1 MVLREAQRKERLG
14 GGKKTATM
22 MGLPVDLPW
31 FGALGRFHLN
41 MPPAVLLSL
50 VAWTLAWKGAA
61 LWRAA
66 RAGQGAWFIALL
78 LINTLGLL
86 EIVFLRFYAGRP
98 GPLPPHPRTPGAPS
112 FTAVPAAA
120 PAAQR
125 AAEDASGR
133 TDSDARS

>member
-1 MVLREAQRKERLG
+1 
-14 GGKKTATM
+14 

-31 FGALGRFHLN
+31 FGPLGRFHLN
-41 MPPAVLLSL
+41 VPPAALLAL
-50 VAWTLAWKGAA
+50 VAWTLAWKGVA

-66 RAGQGAWFIALL
+66 RAGQSAWFIALL

-86 EIVFLRFYAGRP
+86 EIVFLHFYAGRP
-98 GPLPPHPRTPGAPS
+98 GPLPLHPSTPGAPA

-120 PAAQR
+120 PPATR

-133 TDSDARS
+133 TESDARS